1 MTIPT
6 SVGRVA
12 LALFALS
19 LLSFQVSNSIL
30 EGKWIC
36 TDKSGNMDTDVS
48 YEVKCAGSVQFK
60 SNSLIVSDCYDG
72 FFPSGAHWESLD
84 DQLILRDSD
93 ERIFATFTIRQLDRD
108 DLVLVRNNT
117 VYRFKRAD

>member
-19 LLSFQVSNSIL
+19 LLSFRVSNSIL
-30 EGKWIC
+30 EGKWVC
-36 TDKSGNMDTDVS
+36 ASKSGNMDADAT
-48 YEVKCAGSVQFK
+48 YEIKCAGSVQFK
-60 SNSLIVSDCYDG
+60 SNNMVVSDCYDG
-72 FFPSGAHWESLD
+72 FFPSGAHWEALD

-93 ERIFATFTIRQLDRD
+93 ERVFATFSIRRLDQQE
-108 DLVLVRNNT
+108 LVLVRNNT
-117 VYRFKRAD
+117 IYRFTRAD